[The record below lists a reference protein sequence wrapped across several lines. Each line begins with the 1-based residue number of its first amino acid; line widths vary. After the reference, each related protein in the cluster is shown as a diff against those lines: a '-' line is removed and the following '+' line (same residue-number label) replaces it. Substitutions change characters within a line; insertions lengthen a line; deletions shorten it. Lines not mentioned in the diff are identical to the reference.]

1 MDARIISLYNW
12 TEADQAEV
20 YAALQQGQVI
30 AYPTDTIYGL
40 GVDVYH
46 TGAVETLQQM
56 KGRDSQKPVSVLY
69 ASTGRMQRDFDHL
82 SNFQMSAVN
91 AFFPGCVTLLLPV
104 KSEEQFPAPFTRN
117 GTVGVRVVDL
127 PVLNMLLSGYPHP
140 ISTTS
145 INPGTQKPAASLVE
159 IQDYFPREISVII
172 DNGFTENTQVSTII
186 KLLENS
192 WEIIRVGIVPT
203 ESVDAILNSL
213 K

>member
-12 TEADQAEV
+12 TEADQAEL

-46 TGAVETLQQM
+46 PGAVETLQQM

-69 ASTGRMQRDFDHL
+69 ASTGRMQRDFNHL

-91 AFFPGCVTLLLPV
+91 ALFPGCVTLLLPV

-127 PVLNMLLSGYPHP
+127 PALNMLLSGYPHP

-145 INPGTQKPAASLVE
+145 INPATQKPASSLAE

-172 DNGFTENTQVSTII
+172 DNGFTENTQASTII
-186 KLLENS
+186 KLFENS